1 MSNLPALSTAQSL
14 GVVAH
19 GSPSTEGSDEL
30 RPNQIWRIV
39 RRNWW
44 ILLGGAVISVA
55 AAEVLTRRTVP
66 QYQATATLRVTDGNE
81 LNISAVYRQF
91 SPASEIPTEATVL
104 RSRTLAEDVVSAL
117 QLQLRLTAPRN
128 AMRSQLFDSIRIAP
142 DLPAQQYQ
150 LVRQPDGR
158 FAISSSDT
166 GAVIATARPGET
178 ISLGDAK
185 FRLRPDAQGFDRIE
199 ISLQPRLLAAEG
211 LVGALK
217 VDQPSAAAKVLM
229 VSYVDTDRELVWQV
243 PNALVERF
251 IDQRQ
256 RQQRSHARSTVVFL
270 RGQLDT
276 IARQLSLAENEVRA
290 FRERFLVVDPQAE
303 ATGQV
308 TQMIARVSVQP
319 WSRSLGRS
327 RPRQPGVGR
336 RILPRTASC
345 WRFPRSCAARPRPT
359 SSRRCPESRTSVR
372 CSWPA
377 GPPRIQMFVTSPP
390 GPPSWRTSCGPW
402 SRPISRAWRPRSRPS
417 TGACNSSAAA

>member
-104 RSRTLAEDVVSAL
+104 RSRTLAEEVVSAL

-308 TQMIARVSVQP
+308 TQMIALQTERGTLEGERAALESFVREVETQAT
-319 WSRSLGRS
+319 
-327 RPRQPGVGR
+327 R
-336 RILPRTASC
+336 RG
-345 WRFPRSCAARPRPT
+345 
-359 SSRRCPESRTSVR
+359 PED
-372 CSWPA
+372 P
-377 GPPRIQMFVTSPP
+377 SP
-390 GPPSWRTSCGPW
+390 
-402 SRPISRAWRPRSRPS
+402 
-417 TGACNSSAAA
+417 